1 MALEKQARRLLIAIL
16 RFLVHPNRVPIP
28 PTDQIRRIL
37 VIRQHNQL
45 GDMLCIVP
53 LLRALRAEFPEAF
66 IALLASPVNI
76 EVVRNNRYIDDV
88 INFDKQALMGRWGIG
103 FGRMIRFITD
113 LRRQQFDV
121 VLVPSTV
128 SVSFT
133 SHLLSYL
140 SGAHIRI
147 GVGSID
153 GVVNPSQHFLTNAL
167 GLNWRNSPHRHQTLR
182 NMDVAEPVLASTKDL
197 SIELTLT
204 PEEVSDGK
212 SIYVRVISNYIL
224 SIGYHPGAGKPP
236 NCWPA
241 EKFAHV
247 VNVLWKDL
255 QAFPFIT
262 SGPMDQNT
270 IKRLVESL
278 RATYYLLENTPV
290 RQVASVLANL
300 NLVISN
306 DTGIMH
312 VAAAVGVPVL
322 SLFGPTDPLQW
333 APIGEKHRYIVSGD
347 GRMESISVDEVLTAA
362 REMLRPQIM

>member
-1 MALEKQARRLLIAIL
+1 LFKALEKQAKHLLSALLRIL
-16 RFLVHPNRVPIP
+16 FHPKPVSIP
-28 PTDQIRRIL
+28 SPDQIRRIL

-53 LLRALRAEFPEAF
+53 LLRALRSRFPEAY

-76 EVVRNNRYIDDV
+76 EVVRHNRYVDDV
-88 INFDKQALMGRWGIG
+88 INFNKQALMGRWGIG
-103 FGRMIRFITD
+103 LGRMMGFISSLRKHRFD
-113 LRRQQFDV
+113 M

-133 SHLLSYL
+133 SHLLGYL
-140 SGAHIRI
+140 SGAPIRI
-147 GVGSID
+147 GAGSID
-153 GVVNPSQHFLTNAL
+153 GKENPSRYLLTNPQEL
-167 GLNWRNSPHRHQTLR
+167 DWRRSPHRHQTFR
-182 NMDVAEPVLASTKDL
+182 NMDVGSSISAFTKNL

-204 PEEVSDGK
+204 PEEINDGK
-212 SIYVRVISNYIL
+212 SKYRTAVHGYSL

-241 EKFAHV
+241 ERFAQV
-247 VNVLWKDL
+247 ANMLWREL

-262 SGPMDQNT
+262 SGPMDRST
-270 IKRLVESL
+270 VSDLVEGL
-278 RATYYLLENTPV
+278 REPFYLLERMPV
-290 RQVASVLANL
+290 RQVASILANL

-333 APIGEKHRYIVSGD
+333 APIGEKHRYIVSKD
-347 GRMESISVDEVLTAA
+347 GRMESISVEEVLTTA
-362 REMLRPQIM
+362 RAMLQAN